1 MGITLYITVSRLSS
15 IKIPWEGQGWA
26 RYTLYKRINM
36 LRIKEIGEINL
47 NKMKG
52 NVNVNKKIEF
62 WHDNSWNDS

>member
-1 MGITLYITVSRLSS
+1 
-15 IKIPWEGQGWA
+15 
-26 RYTLYKRINM
+26 M

-62 WHDNSWNDS
+62 WHDNS